1 MKKESILKK
10 AQYEKKDEREEHV
23 KIKAFHAG
31 WIGVTAVMIF
41 LIIWRSIHN
50 ESASDILMILM
61 AQIGAASFY
70 QYTKMSEKKTYLMGG
85 IFSIIGLGLA
95 LASLLSQYGVY

>member
-1 MKKESILKK
+1 MKKDDILKK

-23 KIKAFHAG
+23 KTKAFHAG
-31 WIGVTAVMIF
+31 WIGVSAVMIF
-41 LIIWRSIHN
+41 LIIFRSIQN

-61 AQIGAASFY
+61 AQIGATSFY
-70 QYTKMSEKKTYLMGG
+70 QYAKMPDKKTYLMGG